1 MTTQKGQIRI
11 GHFENFKGEDSILIS
26 VDINGLL
33 ELEGLFLKL
42 AGGLTE
48 FDFSN
53 LTSLDNKFKLQL
65 QAYNDKDNVGLRQT
79 KPKTYEWK
87 VSKEKWGVFREK
99 ITGLRM
105 NVVSGHQYLDSDSVD
120 NDDLQVII
128 SLNEYPLTF
137 WLKHK
142 IGF

>member
-1 MTTQKGQIRI
+1 MTTLKGQIRI
-11 GHFENFKGEDSILIS
+11 GYFENFKGEDSILIS

-33 ELEGLFLKL
+33 ELEDLFLKL
-42 AGGLTE
+42 AEGLNE
-48 FDFSN
+48 FDFSQLN
-53 LTSLDNKFKLQL
+53 SLDSIFKLKIK
-65 QAYNDKDNVGLRQT
+65 AYNDKDNIGLKQT
-79 KPKTYEWK
+79 EPKTYEWK
-87 VSKEKWGVFREK
+87 VSKEKWGVFRER

-105 NVVSGHQYLDSDSVD
+105 NVVSGHQYLDSDFVD